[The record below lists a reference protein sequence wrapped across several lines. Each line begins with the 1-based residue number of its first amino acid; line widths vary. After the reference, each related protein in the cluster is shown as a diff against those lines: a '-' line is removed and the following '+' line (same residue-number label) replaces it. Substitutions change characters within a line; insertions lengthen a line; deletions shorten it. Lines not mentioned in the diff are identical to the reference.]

1 MVRMVLVNRIT
12 AFCIKNGIIADDDAD
27 WFSYALER
35 RICNCAAVLLLFPLG
50 CWLSNWIVSLSFFL
64 SFYFLR
70 KRASGFHAKTFAG
83 CFLFSLI
90 STFIIFRFAISL
102 CGKTAQLG
110 ICIVS
115 TALIFG
121 LAPFDHPNMHMSSAE
136 LEASRKIARRNTI
149 ILDTAFLV
157 AHICSAYDLAA
168 GTSLALGYTAL
179 LLLLAYG
186 IPNHRSR
193 KEDIVNE

>member
-1 MVRMVLVNRIT
+1 MVLVNRFT

-102 CGKTAQLG
+102 CGKTVQLG

-121 LAPFDHPNMHMSSAE
+121 LAPFDHPNMHMSSNWKPPEKLQDGTRSFLTRHFWLRIYVA
-136 LEASRKIARRNTI
+136 LM
-149 ILDTAFLV
+149 ILRQV
-157 AHICSAYDLAA
+157 
-168 GTSLALGYTAL
+168 L
-179 LLLLAYG
+179 LLHLATQ
-186 IPNHRSR
+186 RCCCF
-193 KEDIVNE
+193 